1 MSATHDHHDHAHP
14 HDHDHGGHDHGAH
27 GHVSASTPTRRLALA
42 LSLTATFMV
51 VEVIAGWLTGSLALL
66 SDAGHM
72 LTDAGALVLALFA
85 QRIAARERSTK
96 HTFGYRR
103 AEVLAALANGVVLG
117 ASSLWII
124 AEAIRRVRDPEPV
137 QGLPMLIVAAIGLA
151 LNLVSAAI
159 LAGGT
164 EGNANVRAAA
174 AHVAADA
181 LGSVAAIAAGV
192 LIWAFRWNLADPLIS
207 IAISLLILKSAWT
220 LIREAV
226 DVLMEGTPRSVDVRK
241 IESVIAKT
249 PGVSSFH
256 DLHVWQLT
264 DGLPMVSVH
273 VVLEGTHHGTTVAA
287 AVAEAIRNT
296 HAIDHVTVQP
306 EARPPDQ
313 VLVQLGGL
321 TKHA

>member
-1 MSATHDHHDHAHP
+1 
-14 HDHDHGGHDHGAH
+14 
-27 GHVSASTPTRRLALA
+27 
-42 LSLTATFMV
+42 
-51 VEVIAGWLTGSLALL
+51 
-66 SDAGHM
+66 M
-72 LTDAGALVLALFA
+72 LTDAGALVLALLA
-85 QRIAARERSTK
+85 QRIAARERSTR

-124 AEAIRRVRDPEPV
+124 IEALRRLRDPQV
-137 QGLPMLIVAAIGLA
+137 VLGLPMLIVAAIGLV
-151 LNLVSAAI
+151 LNLISAAI

-192 LIWAFRWNLADPLIS
+192 LIWAFGWNLADPIIS

-226 DVLMEGTPRSVDVRK
+226 DVLMEGTPRGVDVRQ
-241 IESVIAKT
+241 IETIIANT
-249 PGVSSFH
+249 QGVASFH
-256 DLHVWQLT
+256 DLHVWQVT
-264 DGLPMVSVH
+264 DGQPMVSVH
-273 VVLEGTHHGTTVAA
+273 VVLEGAHHGTTVAA
-287 AVAEAIRNT
+287 AVAEAIRST

-306 EARPPDQ
+306 EAQPPGQ

-321 TKHA
+321 TKQA